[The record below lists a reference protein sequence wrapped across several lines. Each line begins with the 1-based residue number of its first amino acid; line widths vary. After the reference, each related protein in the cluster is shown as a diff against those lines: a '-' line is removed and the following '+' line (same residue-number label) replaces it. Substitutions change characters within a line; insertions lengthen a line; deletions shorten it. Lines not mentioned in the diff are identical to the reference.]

1 MRTSIRL
8 ARPGDLGAI
17 ARVHAAA
24 IRELC
29 REHYEPREIADW
41 LAPNPGMFVRL
52 LRHATVFVA
61 IHDGDVV
68 GFAAV
73 AVGRREVRAVYVDP
87 CAAGGGLG
95 GRLLQR
101 AERIARALG
110 VRELHLAATLNAV
123 GFYERQGWTRDE
135 TGKPPPGR
143 RCVPM
148 KKRLISSARKR
159 PVM

>member
-8 ARPGDLGAI
+8 ARPDDLGAI

-24 IRELC
+24 IRGLC
-29 REHYEPREIADW
+29 RGHYEPREIADW

-52 LRHATVFVA
+52 LRQATVFVA
-61 IHDGDVV
+61 TCDGDVV
-68 GFAAV
+68 GFSAV
-73 AVGRREVRAVYVDP
+73 AIGRREVRAVYVDP

-95 GRLLQR
+95 GRLLGR

-123 GFYERQGWTRDE
+123 AFYERHGWTRDE
-135 TGKPPPGR
+135 KGKASPGR

-148 KKRLISSARKR
+148 RKRLMQVARKR
-159 PVM
+159 ACV